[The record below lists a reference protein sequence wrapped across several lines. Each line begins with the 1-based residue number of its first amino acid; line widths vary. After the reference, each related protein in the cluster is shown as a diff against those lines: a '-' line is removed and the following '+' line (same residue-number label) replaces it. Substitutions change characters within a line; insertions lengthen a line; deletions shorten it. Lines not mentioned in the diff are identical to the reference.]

1 MGSWLSVVGGWWVG
15 ETFVSESAVGCW
27 WLLGWW
33 NTCWWVGG
41 GFAVVDGSVE
51 HLSVDRCSSSRWRTC
66 CLVGDQ
72 LQWSVICR
80 WLVVLQYAFSMGT
93 QILSPDFLEQ
103 GM

>member
-51 HLSVDRCSSSRWRTC
+51 HLSVDRWSVGGELVEDLSVGCRSVAV
-66 CLVGDQ
+66 VGDLSMIGSFAIR
-72 LQWSVICR
+72 LQ
-80 WLVVLQYAFSMGT
+80 
-93 QILSPDFLEQ
+93 
-103 GM
+103 